1 MSESIYEANETLE
14 QLELL
19 IGKDNARKVFEFF
32 EGSSFY
38 FPKSIGLAEQHRQI
52 FAELRA
58 GATYADLAEKYRY
71 TKSYIRKI
79 EHKITAER
87 RKLLKAGISPPE
99 IKIETSAVPLSK
111 KIQYTKPFEP
121 GELFYES

>member
-1 MSESIYEANETLE
+1 MTDSIYEANETLE

-38 FPKSIGLAEQHRQI
+38 FPKRIGLAEQHRQI

-79 EHKITAER
+79 EHKLTAER
-87 RKLLKAGISPPE
+87 RALLKAGITPPD
-99 IKIETSAVPLSK
+99 ETASASTDPVKLDVPHSR
-111 KIQYTKPFEP
+111 PFEP
-121 GELFYES
+121 GELFYEH

>member
-1 MSESIYEANETLE
+1 MNETFDEANETLE

-38 FPKSIGLAEQHRQI
+38 FPKRIGLTEQHRQI
-52 FAELRA
+52 YAELRS
-58 GATYADLAEKYRY
+58 GFTYADLARKYGY

-79 EHKITAER
+79 EHKIANER
-87 RKLLKAGISPPE
+87 RAMLKAGKPLPDIEVTADATP
-99 IKIETSAVPLSK
+99 IKLDVPHSR
-111 KIQYTKPFEP
+111 PFEQ
-121 GELFYES
+121 GELFYEC

>member
-1 MSESIYEANETLE
+1 MNETFDEANETLE

-38 FPKSIGLAEQHRQI
+38 FPKRIGLAEQHRQI

-58 GATYADLAEKYRY
+58 GASYTDLAEKYHY
-71 TKSYIRKI
+71 TKYYIRKI
-79 EHKITAER
+79 EHKLTAER
-87 RKLLKAGISPPE
+87 RALLKAGITQPD
-99 IKIETSAVPLSK
+99 ETASASADPVKLDVPHSR
-111 KIQYTKPFEP
+111 PFEQ
-121 GELFYES
+121 GELFYEH

>member
-1 MSESIYEANETLE
+1 MNNPIDEANETLE

-38 FPKSIGLAEQHRQI
+38 FPKRIGLAEQHRQI
-52 FAELRA
+52 YAELNA
-58 GATYADLAEKYRY
+58 GYSYADLSQKYGY

-79 EHKITAER
+79 QHKMMSER
-87 RKLLKAGISPPE
+87 RSLLKAGITPPE
-99 IKIETSAVPLSK
+99 IEIKTSAAPLSK
-111 KIQYTKPFEP
+111 KIQHSRPFEQ
-121 GELFYES
+121 GELFYEY

>member
-1 MSESIYEANETLE
+1 MTDSIYEANETLE

-19 IGKDNARKVFEFF
+19 IGKDNARKVFDFF

-38 FPKSIGLAEQHRQI
+38 FPKRIGLAEQHRQI

-58 GATYADLAEKYRY
+58 GATYAELAEKYRY

-79 EHKITAER
+79 EHKLTAER
-87 RKLLKAGISPPE
+87 CALLKAGITPPDDITINE
-99 IKIETSAVPLSK
+99 EPLKLDVPHSR
-111 KIQYTKPFEP
+111 PFEP
-121 GELFYES
+121 GELFYEH

>member
-1 MSESIYEANETLE
+1 MIDSLYEANETLE

-52 FAELRA
+52 YAELRA
-58 GATYADLAEKYRY
+58 GASYAELAEKYRY

-79 EHKITAER
+79 EHKLANER
-87 RKLLKAGISPPE
+87 RALLKAGITPPDDALTPAADPL
-99 IKIETSAVPLSK
+99 KLDVPHSR
-111 KIQYTKPFEP
+111 PFEK
-121 GELFYES
+121 GELFYEP